1 MRLQD
6 LMRSRA
12 EAQTRLENQVSLAEK
27 HSSGNMPSYLPGAMA
42 EVQREIADLDQKIRA
57 VQASPNNSI
66 GRMVS
71 PQGMI
76 LTDGV
81 PHGERFRPRAFSHE
95 YRADLLTMIQSNGKK
110 VSESLLDHA
119 DSVGGYRFGQLVREL
134 ERAGRPAPHFNFC
147 LRGNAGHLRETY
159 IRRQTACLVPATPS
173 RCWGDQPEQGL

>member
-110 VSESLLDHA
+110 VSES
-119 DSVGGYRFGQLVREL
+119 FGQLVREL
-134 ERAGRPAPHFNFC
+134 ERAGRPAPHYNFC

-159 IRRQTACLVPATPS
+159 IRRQTACFGPATPS